1 MWKLYLT
8 NIFVLGHEKFLWK
21 LPCQNMSI
29 LSRAYFWWW
38 LEWMNWTFN
47 LWQKKTLKSFSKTPI
62 QYLNVRDGFRK
73 DRFSRT
79 FPESSIR
86 HLNIVCTIDILWRW
100 WFCSDSMFHQMSY
113 LFQKQ
118 FSSLNITIG
127 HLGLLLWPPDAL
139 SHLPPEL
146 LVILSPHFSS
156 VHIRRGL
163 VVGIWKLINN

>member
-1 MWKLYLT
+1 M
-8 NIFVLGHEKFLWK
+8 
-21 LPCQNMSI
+21 
-29 LSRAYFWWW
+29 
-38 LEWMNWTFN
+38 
-47 LWQKKTLKSFSKTPI
+47 KSFYENYPVKICLFYRELIFDDDWNEWIELLICDKRRHWNLSQRPQSNI
-62 QYLNVRDGFRK
+62 SVCEMAWRK

-79 FPESSIR
+79 FPLSSIR
-86 HLNIVCTIDILWRW
+86 HLNIVCTIYIVCRW

-127 HLGLLLWPPDAL
+127 HLGLLLWPPDAVG
-139 SHLPPEL
+139 HLPPEL
-146 LVILSPHFSS
+146 LIILSPHFSS